1 MNNINLDNE
10 HFDYCDPE
18 TISHV
23 RHMGWY
29 NKYKQHKASKK
40 KINEE
45 LLSRTW
51 QPKRVWDW
59 CMSED
64 EKEDIGSMFV

>member
-1 MNNINLDNE
+1 
-10 HFDYCDPE
+10 
-18 TISHV
+18 
-23 RHMGWY
+23 MGWY

-64 EKEDIGSMFV
+64 EKEDIGSMFVQIEMRFLGWVY